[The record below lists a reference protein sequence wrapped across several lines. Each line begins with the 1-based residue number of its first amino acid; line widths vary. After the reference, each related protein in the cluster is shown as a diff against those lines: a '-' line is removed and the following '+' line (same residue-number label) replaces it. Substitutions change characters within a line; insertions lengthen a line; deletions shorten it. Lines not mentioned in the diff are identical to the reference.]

1 MIMFELK
8 YLFFFRAN
16 YYFEKI
22 LLEIEDSFKTRTM
35 VRAVNLYWKVK
46 IL

>member
-1 MIMFELK
+1 MIMFGLK
-8 YLFFFRAN
+8 YLFIFRAN

-35 VRAVNLYWKVK
+35 VRAVNLYWK
-46 IL
+46 IRR